1 MTTKREQILAKVKTI
16 LTSTTGINKRIYRN
30 RVEPFAR
37 EESPSIVVEFSS
49 DNPSLRN
56 RDFIDWTLSIRV
68 IVICRHKNPDT
79 KADATVESLH
89 TKLVADQT
97 LGGLAID
104 VRPLSVDFQSI
115 EADTPAGIYTCNYEI
130 DYRSTYNDLSTW
142 FINNMIT
149 LYATFHY
156 NE

>member
-16 LTSTTGINKRIYRN
+16 LTTTTGINKRIYRN

-37 EESPSIVVEFSS
+37 EESPSIVVEFSN

-89 TKLVADQT
+89 TKLVADSS

-130 DYRSTYNDLSTW
+130 DYRSTYNDLST
-142 FINNMIT
+142 
-149 LYATFHY
+149 
-156 NE
+156 

>member
-16 LTSTTGINKRIYRN
+16 LTTTTGINKRIYRN
-30 RVEPFAR
+30 IVEPFAR

-49 DNPSLRN
+49 DDPSLRN

-130 DYRSTYNDLSTW
+130 DYRSTYNDLST
-142 FINNMIT
+142 
-149 LYATFHY
+149 
-156 NE
+156 

>member
-16 LTSTTGINKRIYRN
+16 LTTTTGINKRIYRN
-30 RVEPFAR
+30 RVEPFTR
-37 EESPSIVVEFSS
+37 EESPSLVVEFSS
-49 DNPSLRN
+49 DNPAIRMN
-56 RDFIDWTLSIRV
+56 DFIDWTLSIRV

-89 TKLVADQT
+89 SKLVADST

-104 VRPLSVDFQSI
+104 IKPLSVDFQTI

-130 DYRSTYNDLSTW
+130 NYRSTYNDLST
-142 FINNMIT
+142 
-149 LYATFHY
+149 
-156 NE
+156 